1 MPLSMP
7 SRRDFAALARIVL
20 RYLCLGRAGSL
31 SSLGVALCW
40 IVLLQSP
47 AGVSQEIHSQHCLLG
62 CPYGSPS
69 TNDLL
74 IRDIY
79 ILSSNDETKLADWVA
94 YRVDPRNFGKKR
106 KRDWRADPWL
116 AENETLERQDY
127 RRAHSLAGYD
137 RGHQAPLGSF
147 SASPHWYQTNFLS
160 NITPQR
166 SALNQ
171 GPWRV
176 LEERIRKLAK
186 RQVQAGHG
194 ILYVMTGPI
203 YDIPQKAQVEEAAA
217 GSRSTMPNQQ
227 RQQQFSSLK
236 AAIKANPFGIWLQKS
251 WWQQL
256 AAAKPLLTD
265 VWTKSV
271 AQYQDSGRDAKPK
284 DSTELRSQ
292 LPSADESHRIPSH
305 YWKVVAVQGWPTIRI
320 AAFIMPQTA
329 KRSATICGFG
339 VPLAEIE
346 RATGLTFFH
355 RLGTVEKSV
364 LAVRKGKLSSQLGC

>member
-1 MPLSMP
+1 MLIPLSIP
-7 SRRDFAALARIVL
+7 SRRDLAAIPPYVVL
-20 RYLCLGRAGSL
+20 L
-31 SSLGVALCW
+31 ALCW
-40 IVLLQSP
+40 AMFPLSP
-47 AGVSQEIHSQHCLLG
+47 LFSQEIHSQHCLLG

-79 ILSSNDETKLADWVA
+79 ILSSNDDTKLADWVA

-116 AENETLERQDY
+116 ADDETLERQDY

-194 ILYVMTGPI
+194 ILYVLTGPI
-203 YDIPQKAQVEEAAA
+203 YDIPQKARAARGRDTTAPA
-217 GSRSTMPNQQ
+217 GSRSPSSAALAEQQ
-227 RQQQFSSLK
+227 LRSLK
-236 AAIKANPFGIWLQKS
+236 EAIKANPFGIWLQKS

-256 AAAKPLLTD
+256 ASAKPLLTD
-265 VWTKSV
+265 AWSKSV
-271 AQYQDSGRDAKPK
+271 AQYEGSGKVGKGLGDK
-284 DSTELRSQ
+284 ELPRQ
-292 LPSADESHRIPSH
+292 LPSADESHQIPSH

-329 KRSATICGFG
+329 KRSANICSFS
-339 VPLAEIE
+339 VPLASVE

-364 LAVRKGKLSSQLGC
+364 LAVRKGKLSSLLGC